1 MVAGPPAGGAAL
13 SGVAL
18 LVVDLQ
24 NEVVDH
30 PATYA
35 RGATL
40 AAVGRLLDAARAADA
55 PVIHTRHADPDD
67 GPLEG
72 TAGWQIHEAA
82 APMAGEP
89 VVDKRFD
96 DAFWQTGLADM
107 LRSRNVGRIVIAG
120 MLSEHCVGTTARSAV
135 AHGFDAVLAADGHTT
150 WDNELLDG
158 AAAVAY
164 QNMLLGGFG
173 TPDHEVAVAPAA
185 DVRF

>member
-1 MVAGPPAGGAAL
+1 MLRSAGCSTPPELAG
-13 SGVAL
+13 
-18 LVVDLQ
+18 
-24 NEVVDH
+24 
-30 PATYA
+30 
-35 RGATL
+35 
-40 AAVGRLLDAARAADA
+40 A
-55 PVIHTRHADPDD
+55 PVIHTRHADPGD

-82 APMAGEP
+82 APLPGEP

-96 DAFWQTGLADM
+96 DAFWRTGLADM

-135 AHGFDAVLAADGHTT
+135 AHGFDVVLAADGHTT
-150 WDNELLDG
+150 WDNDLLDG

-164 QNMLLGGFG
+164 HNMLLGGFG
-173 TPDHEVAVAPAA
+173 TPDHEVAVVPAA